1 MRHKFL
7 HLAALLFASSAALF
21 FSGCSTFT
29 YDWRQAA
36 KQPTST
42 NEITGRWDGSWIST
56 ANGHHGALRCLVTKR
71 ADGDYDARYRATYQ
85 RVLSFSYTVPLHAQS
100 GADGMVFRGEAD
112 LGWLAGGI
120 YKYEGRANP
129 TNFFSTYD
137 SKYVRGTFQ
146 MTRPSE

>member
-7 HLAALLFASSAALF
+7 HLAALLFASSASLF

-29 YDWRQAA
+29 NDWRQAA

-71 ADGDYDARYRATYQ
+71 ADGDYD
-85 RVLSFSYTVPLHAQS
+85 
-100 GADGMVFRGEAD
+100 
-112 LGWLAGGI
+112 
-120 YKYEGRANP
+120 
-129 TNFFSTYD
+129 
-137 SKYVRGTFQ
+137 VRSSV
-146 MTRPSE
+146 R